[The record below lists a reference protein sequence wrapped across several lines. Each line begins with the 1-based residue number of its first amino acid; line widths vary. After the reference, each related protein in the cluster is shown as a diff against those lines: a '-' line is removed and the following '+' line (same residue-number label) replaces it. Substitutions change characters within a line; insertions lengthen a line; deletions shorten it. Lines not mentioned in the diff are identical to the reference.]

1 MNKLDLVLNI
11 APVRLADHATD
22 ENLSTSA
29 VMMDRKQSICSYVT
43 DDLTSYSSS
52 TADASNSSA
61 VERTTPLPHKGKFTG
76 GFMGKLLACSAIPF
90 HCHDVEEAQTVTSVA
105 SEAPPLVVHDDCVNE
120 TLNVEAYEDCDSKF
134 THIGFLDQD
143 VAVESSPMQ
152 TISKEEGMKATS
164 TVILKT
170 RMMPG
175 VEVDNIARK
184 LLRQR
189 IRAEVK
195 VLKKSQII

>member
-1 MNKLDLVLNI
+1 
-11 APVRLADHATD
+11 
-22 ENLSTSA
+22 
-29 VMMDRKQSICSYVT
+29 
-43 DDLTSYSSS
+43 
-52 TADASNSSA
+52 
-61 VERTTPLPHKGKFTG
+61 
-76 GFMGKLLACSAIPF
+76 MGKLLACSAIPF

-105 SEAPPLVVHDDCVNE
+105 SEEPPLVVHDDCVNE